1 MTHVSMILKVYK
13 TQMMYENHEICKY
26 LTISHS
32 GYGKKLNML
41 CTLLTNRTSSKKF
54 RVIKEEMSRFVD
66 KVMFKFKLNLK
77 FYYSSHPL

>member
-1 MTHVSMILKVYK
+1 MKIMKFV
-13 TQMMYENHEICKY
+13 N
-26 LTISHS
+26 ISRYHIVAMV
-32 GYGKKLNML
+32 KKLNML